1 MVENYEGAVAMLSQ
15 AIGKSENSS
24 IDQNPSVLSSTANYI
39 NQLTNFL
46 LNDLMVV
53 ISENVSLIF
62 LVSLSF
68 L

>member
-15 AIGKSENSS
+15 AIGKSENSMV
-24 IDQNPSVLSSTANYI
+24 DQNPSVLSSTANYI
-39 NQLTNFL
+39 NQLATFF
-46 LNDLMVV
+46 LNDSMVV
-53 ISENVSLIF
+53 ISENVRLIL